1 MTTLSPGSYGGDVS
15 ASVIVY
21 GPDGKMYPN
30 PAAAMAAGVTNYTM
44 TPPATTGTAPV
55 ANIPTYGYELQR
67 MMQQYGVSAPVAPRT
82 SDQKLLDQ
90 YFSKLN
96 TPMYEQP
103 SGNALFNKYLDIGMG
118 KVAAPS
124 GPMTDF
130 FPGQAV
136 CPEGQRYDPVTT
148 KCVSVTAPGGVAE
161 AGRITTGTP
170 NIGGNQCPPGFNF
183 DPATRSCVPT
193 PITGIPADNRSISA
207 QQPMPN
213 CPPGFVLDPVNRICV
228 PEVKAEQPAP
238 GTPAPVTPT
247 PAPCQ
252 SGYVRNES
260 GNCVPDPEQ
269 VALVNKYY
277 GKGAGGYDLYSAV
290 QKGDLNLNVARDV
303 IGADVVDP
311 WLSKAVDPD
320 KTFSSWAIQN
330 LATQRDNNQQATGGS
345 GAEKLF
351 DLYQQGSVGLGEIED
366 ALGKTK
372 VQNWMKAYRP
382 DAYKSA
388 YGLAEGGRVDFDS
401 MVKKYQV
408 GGLNRMSGFNPMVM
422 GQQEEDP
429 YTPPMFIEPGLRD
442 MMDRYDMRPEQMIRS
457 GSMAAAPA
465 AAPSITAPQSMAT
478 PQSGMMSA
486 RERYD
491 EAAGRLRS
499 TIEEL
504 SQAAPSKGPS
514 KAEMYFRLAAAFGR
528 PTATGNFFESLG
540 EAGQEMAQYK
550 AEQRAAESSS
560 AEQRRNLA
568 LELAKFDVTQAKDLM
583 EAERTAQRPTSELF
597 RPCYDLYQVGTP
609 DYAACMQSRLE
620 EEEQKTAQAAE
631 YAGLRAE
638 NVQSQI
644 EARNKAET
652 YSRFEQGL
660 LDDYTK
666 RIASA
671 QVAAGILFEA
681 ASLNEDSYTESMIDR
696 FRRFGSRVADPDDP
710 KLAIYEFMKNRLS
723 ANALASLKATF
734 PGAISNAER
743 EALDALQ
750 GASAETKE
758 GRGMIFEATLGVMLD
773 SIENSKKE
781 IEKIKDRY
789 YAGPSDV
796 QTAEQMTL
804 DGEVME

>member
-44 TPPATTGTAPV
+44 TPPATTGTTPA
-55 ANIPTYGYELQR
+55 ANIPTYGYELQKL
-67 MMQQYGVSAPVAPRT
+67 MQQYGVSAPVAPRT

-90 YFSKLN
+90 YFTKLN
-96 TPMYEQP
+96 TPMYEEP

-118 KVAAPS
+118 KIAAPS

-193 PITGIPADNRSISA
+193 PITNIPADNRSISE

-213 CPPGFVLDPVNRICV
+213 CPPGFVLDRVNRICV
-228 PEVKAEQPAP
+228 PEVKEEQPGP
-238 GTPAPVTPT
+238 VIISEPATML
-247 PAPCQ
+247 PCQ
-252 SGYVRNES
+252 KGYVRNES

-303 IGADVVDP
+303 IGANVVDP

-540 EAGQEMAQYK
+540 EAGQEMAAYK

-583 EAERTAQRPTSELF
+583 EVERNLLTAQGPYGEQAADEGLVR
-597 RPCYDLYQVGTP
+597 GTP
-609 DYAACMQSRLE
+609 AFTARVQELSNQALEQERLKYATQLLREERMGNAIPAGMQARAAEKADIIDASNTALATLQEALRINPVTYGGGWRE
-620 EEEQKTAQAAE
+620 FTERMATGNFDPDSAQAKATATQANLLE
-631 YAGLRAE
+631 RGALQQLKIIFSGATSDQESRMLLAMEGLGSVSRDVRADIIQ
-638 NVQSQI
+638 NSISLI
-644 EARNKAET
+644 EARKQGAEKAL
-652 YSRFEQGL
+652 S
-660 LDDYTK
+660 D
-666 RIASA
+666 
-671 QVAAGILFEA
+671 ILG
-681 ASLNEDSYTESMIDR
+681 
-696 FRRFGSRVADPDDP
+696 RRFASYDDMG
-710 KLAIYEFMKNRLS
+710 I
-723 ANALASLKATF
+723 
-734 PGAISNAER
+734 
-743 EALDALQ
+743 
-750 GASAETKE
+750 E
-758 GRGMIFEATLGVMLD
+758 GTEQEGMG
-773 SIENSKKE
+773 N
-781 IEKIKDRY
+781 
-789 YAGPSDV
+789 
-796 QTAEQMTL
+796 
-804 DGEVME
+804 GE

>member
-193 PITGIPADNRSISA
+193 PITNIPVDNKPISA

-260 GNCVPDPEQ
+260 GNCVPDPAQ

-320 KTFSSWAIQN
+320 KTFSSWAIKN

-583 EAERTAQRPTSELF
+583 QAERELMSAQGAYGKQAADEGLVRGTPAFTARVQELANEAVERDEMRYQSGINREQRLADTAARAASRMTAGEMRLMSDAEKEITAGDIAISALNQAIDLSEDAYTASIGDQAARAWAERTDPQAPKVVATRVMEQLVKLNVLNNLKLMFGGNPTEGERAIAF
-597 RPCYDLYQVGTP
+597 AT
-609 DYAACMQSRLE
+609 
-620 EEEQKTAQAAE
+620 
-631 YAGLRAE
+631 AGLEAISITERNE
-638 NVQSQI
+638 N
-644 EARNKAET
+644 
-652 YSRFEQGL
+652 L
-660 LDDYTK
+660 
-666 RIASA
+666 
-671 QVAAGILFEA
+671 
-681 ASLNEDSYTESMIDR
+681 
-696 FRRFGSRVADPDDP
+696 
-710 KLAIYEFMKNRLS
+710 KLALDM
-723 ANALASLKATF
+723 ATM
-734 PGAISNAER
+734 R
-743 EALDALQ
+743 MDALQ
-750 GASAETKE
+750 DKVSALKSGEYAEYTQ
-758 GRGMIFEATLGVMLD
+758 GD
-773 SIENSKKE
+773 EN
-781 IEKIKDRY
+781 
-789 YAGPSDV
+789 
-796 QTAEQMTL
+796 
-804 DGEVME
+804 GE